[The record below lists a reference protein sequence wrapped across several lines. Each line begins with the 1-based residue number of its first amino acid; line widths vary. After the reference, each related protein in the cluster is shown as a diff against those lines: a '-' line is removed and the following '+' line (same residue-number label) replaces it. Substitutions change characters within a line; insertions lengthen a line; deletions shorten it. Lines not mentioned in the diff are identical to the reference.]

1 MKAAVLHTYGEAPRY
16 EDFPEPRAREDEQ
29 VVEVTA
35 AALTN
40 LARGRAAG
48 VHYSSHG
55 ELPAVVG
62 VDGVG
67 VLADGRRVFFTGP
80 REPFGSMAE
89 RSLASRRIFAV
100 PDGLDDLTAAAVLNP
115 GVSAWLSLAHRA
127 ELRPG
132 ERVLIAGATGVT
144 GKLAVQAAR
153 LLGAGEIVAVGR
165 NRESLRRVAELGA
178 HVTLAL
184 DDDPGAVFAEAF
196 GDKGFDVV
204 IDYLWGPPTEA
215 LLGVLSRTDLRAA
228 ARRTRLVHV
237 GSMAGPSIALP
248 GNALRSSDLVIMGTG
263 TGSMDPVRL
272 GEGIERVM
280 RGVVEGDLAVDA
292 RAVPLAEVESVWN
305 AEGRGVRTVLI
316 P

>member
-184 DDDPGAVFAEAF
+184 DDDPGVVFAEAF

>member
-237 GSMAGPSIALP
+237 GSMAGPSIAL
-248 GNALRSSDLVIMGTG
+248 VT
-263 TGSMDPVRL
+263 
-272 GEGIERVM
+272 
-280 RGVVEGDLAVDA
+280 
-292 RAVPLAEVESVWN
+292 
-305 AEGRGVRTVLI
+305 
-316 P
+316 

>member
-237 GSMAGPSIALP
+237 GSMAGPSITLP